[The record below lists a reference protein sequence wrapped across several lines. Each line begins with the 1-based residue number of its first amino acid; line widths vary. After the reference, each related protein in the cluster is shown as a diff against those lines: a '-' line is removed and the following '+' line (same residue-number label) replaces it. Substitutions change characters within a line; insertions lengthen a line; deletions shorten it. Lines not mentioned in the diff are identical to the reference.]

1 MKEHKYGHLKK
12 TAVSAIKTLFFP
24 ETMMLLPNSE
34 PKHDDLG
41 VEWLYSNEVMP
52 FDFWLV

>member
-12 TAVSAIKTLFFP
+12 TAVSAIKLFFS
-24 ETMMLLPNSE
+24 ETMILLPNSE

-41 VEWLYSNEVMP
+41 VEWLYSNKVMP
-52 FDFWLV
+52 FDFRLV

>member
-1 MKEHKYGHLKK
+1 MSQMKEHKYGHLQK
-12 TAVSAIKTLFFP
+12 TAVSAIKTLFFS

-41 VEWLYSNEVMP
+41 VE
-52 FDFWLV
+52 

>member
-12 TAVSAIKTLFFP
+12 TAVSAIKTLFFWNND
-24 ETMMLLPNSE
+24 TASNSE

-41 VEWLYSNEVMP
+41 VEWLYSNKVMP
-52 FDFWLV
+52 FDFRLV